1 MDRIRAIYTPTNQ
14 ETYKLDP
21 DREETVLILQITQFE
36 ELSAN
41 VLFLHGD
48 GTPGGVRQLELPVG
62 DN

>member
-48 GTPGGVRQLELPVG
+48 
-62 DN
+62 N